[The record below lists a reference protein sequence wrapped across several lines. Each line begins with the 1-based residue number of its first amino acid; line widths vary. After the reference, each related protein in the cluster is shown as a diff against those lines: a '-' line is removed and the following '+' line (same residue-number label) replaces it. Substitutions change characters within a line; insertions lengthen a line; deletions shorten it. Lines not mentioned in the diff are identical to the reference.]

1 MEASLSKRAE
11 EIVGYLFMILITAA
25 NLIFFSFF
33 HKYIAWYTTEP
44 NGDTTRISLLTGD
57 YFIWLPIVITASI
70 VAIVAYSIFVFY
82 DNYRF
87 RSTVEMIISIIG
99 IFVAGSLVFIFPF
112 DFSVIPNATAATVV
126 PIVVRAFFIILAAF
140 YLITAV
146 VQFIKL
152 RNHTALKK
160 GGGSRSS

>member
-1 MEASLSKRAE
+1 MESSSSKRTE

-33 HKYIAWYTTEP
+33 YKYIAWYATEP
-44 NGDTTRISLLTGD
+44 NGDIIRISVLTGD

-70 VAIVAYSIFVFY
+70 IAIVAYSIFIFY

-87 RSTVEMIISIIG
+87 RTTVEMNITIIG
-99 IFVAGSLVFIFPF
+99 IIVAGSLVFIFPF

-126 PIVVRAFFIILAAF
+126 PIVVRAFFILLAAF

-152 RNHTALKK
+152 RNHTALNKE
-160 GGGSRSS
+160 GRST